1 MIVVVVPEP
10 AAWPARVAALAAAV
24 DPDVRVFAP
33 WAIPDLAPL
42 RALARRVPFLRR
54 RLSGQPVDS
63 VPGWPLAELAL
74 AAWIGERTDRRLR
87 GLFFRR
93 AAVDRLA
100 AARLARTRDL
110 RAVIAPSGAAERTFA
125 AASRAGART
134 ILLEDL
140 PGLRQ
145 LHDDLDA
152 AADRHPDCRFLRRF
166 RAAPSTLARQEV
178 EWAMADRLLIRSAFA
193 RSVRAAAGVAA
204 ERLID
209 WPDPLPAA
217 AASRAA
223 AHPTRVLLAGLAA
236 ARHGS
241 CEALA
246 LLELRPDLELVVR
259 AGEGLE
265 PAGLLDHPRV
275 RRARPAELSH
285 LDGIGLVLAPAW
297 CESNPDEIA
306 RAVSHGVPVA
316 GTLRAAGFVDLD
328 GLATGPGDVRALSA
342 AIDMAIAFPARH
354 AQAAPRWRA
363 RHLLGD
369 TQLENALRGRPDGS
383 AGVAAGALAPDRL
396 DGLDR
401 LDRRLGRR
409 AHRP

>member
-1 MIVVVVPEP
+1 VIAIVVPEP
-10 AAWPARVAALAAAV
+10 AAWTARVAALAASD

-54 RLSGQPVDS
+54 RLTGDRCDT

-87 GLFFRR
+87 GLFVRR

-100 AARLARTRDL
+100 AARLARARDL

-125 AASRAGART
+125 AASRLGART

-140 PGLRQ
+140 PALRQ

-166 RAAPSTLARQEV
+166 RAAPATLARQEV
-178 EWAMADRLLIRSAFA
+178 EWAMADRLLVRGAFA
-193 RSVRAAAGVAA
+193 RAVRSAAGVADQ
-204 ERLID
+204 RLIN

-217 AASRAA
+217 DAARAA
-223 AHPTRVLLAGLAA
+223 GRPTRVLLAGLAA

-246 LLELRPDLELVVR
+246 LLDLRPDLELVVR

-265 PAGLLDHPRV
+265 PAGLLEHPRV
-275 RRARPAELSH
+275 HRARPAELSG
-285 LDGIGLVLAPAW
+285 LDGIGMVLAPAW
-297 CESNPDEIA
+297 CESYPEEIA

-316 GTLRAAGFVDLD
+316 GTVRAAGFVDLD
-328 GLATGPGDVRALSA
+328 GLAAEPGDVPALSA

-354 AQAAPRWRA
+354 ERAAP
-363 RHLLGD
+363 G
-369 TQLENALRGRPDGS
+369 GRS
-383 AGVAAGALAPDRL
+383 AGIAAGALPL

-401 LDRRLGRR
+401 LDRLGRR